1 MRSCQLHPRSD
12 DISLDL
18 ARFLPNLDEESPVR
32 LDPVFIMPEIDGFK
46 WKSGRNLE
54 KMARFYGLRVGRV
67 SRVLEEEIRNRPID
81 IRFLMSRSKS
91 DHWIG
96 WFKVGFWRVGQV
108 DDWFGQP
115 YIQLRKLY
123 LEQYHFFIKLWNF
136 IYFVIWKSWNS
147 QNYVDRIFF
156 FINIIKLKFNTKDHW
171 QSWVVI
177 FSTHLVL
184 KYWISRL

>member
-1 MRSCQLHPRSD
+1 MPRSCQIHPKFGEILSD
-12 DISLDL
+12 SM
-18 ARFLPNLDEESPVR
+18 RFLSNRAEKSLVQP
-32 LDPVFIMPEIDGFK
+32 DPVFIVPEID
-46 WKSGRNLE
+46 
-54 KMARFYGLRVGRV
+54 RFYVKKWLKKKEKKKIKKAWINGLWVGWV
-67 SRVLEEEIRNRPID
+67 SRVLEEEIWNWPID
-81 IRFLMSRSKS
+81 IRFLMSRSES

-96 WFKVGFWRVGQV
+96 WFKVGSGQVGQV

-171 QSWVVI
+171 QS
-177 FSTHLVL
+177 
-184 KYWISRL
+184 

>member
-1 MRSCQLHPRSD
+1 MRSCQIRWD
-12 DISLDL
+12 FCQI
-18 ARFLPNLDEESPVR
+18 VR
-32 LDPVFIMPEIDGFK
+32 RNHWFSQIQCLLCQKLIDFM
-46 WKSGRNLE
+46 WKSGWKKKE
-54 KMARFYGLRVGRV
+54 KKKRKQAWVNGLWVGWV

-81 IRFLMSRSKS
+81 IRFLMSRFES

-96 WFKVGFWRVGQV
+96 WFKVGFGRVGQV

-136 IYFVIWKSWNS
+136 IYFFIWKSWNS

-156 FINIIKLKFNTKDHW
+156 FYKYYKTK
-171 QSWVVI
+171 I
-177 FSTHLVL
+177 
-184 KYWISRL
+184 